1 MTILKTKN
9 LVETYRAKA
18 KAKDINEL
26 TGRTGRPDLT
36 EFVIT
41 QMSLNIP
48 VKRDTILVDIGC
60 GDGLFLLKC
69 AENGLDSFSGRLI
82 GILPTTEEVSRVR
95 NHLLQNQKN
104 NKHLI
109 SIELGLAEQT
119 KLPSDYCDTLVCNS
133 VLHGGGQTI
142 DNVKLALTE
151 FNRIVKTGG
160 TIFIGE
166 MPDSDEMAGKN
177 YGDSITS
184 WLLWVLKNQGFKSF
198 LTRLKQTIPAFFN
211 NEPFVIAPKNMFY
224 MEPKDFIA
232 LLNHHGIE
240 VIKHYKHKEVDGL
253 GNECE
258 SKTRWDYIGIKK

>member
-1 MTILKTKN
+1 MTILKTKDS
-9 LVETYRAKA
+9 VETYRAKA

-36 EFVIT
+36 EFVVT

-48 VKRDTILVDIGC
+48 VKRETILVDIGC

-119 KLPSDYCDTLVCNS
+119 KLPSDYCDILVSNG
-133 VLHGGGQTI
+133 VLLIFQEI
-142 DNVKLALTE
+142 SNIKRALTE
-151 FNRIVKTGG
+151 FSRITKTGG

-198 LTRLKQTIPAFFN
+198 LTRLKQTIPAFFS
-211 NEPFVIAPKNMFY
+211 NEPFVISPKNMFY
-224 MEPKDFIA
+224 MEPKDFID
-232 LLNHHGIE
+232 LLNQHGIE